1 MLGFYLFVCVFFEDI
16 FIQQIHPL
24 YLFCVKAILLLF
36 IPSTSN
42 TVLAYDISFEFG
54 WVGEKFKRYGTYV
67 YLGLI
72 LINIWKKP
80 ILYCG
85 VITLKL
91 KINKFKKKRSCPCP
105 WRHCILKRERSIKK
119 NHNLKLQIT
128 QPKQDISERFM
139 EIQFTYHKIHLYK
152 VWSSVILNIYRIV
165 PA

>member
-1 MLGFYLFVCVFFEDI
+1 MFFEDI

-91 KINKFKKKRSCPCP
+91 KINKLKKKKKLSLPLKTL
-105 WRHCILKRERSIKK
+105 HSKKREKHKK
-119 NHNLKLQIT
+119 KIT
-128 QPKQDISERFM
+128 
-139 EIQFTYHKIHLYK
+139 T
-152 VWSSVILNIYRIV
+152 
-165 PA
+165 

>member
-1 MLGFYLFVCVFFEDI
+1 MFFEDI

-91 KINKFKKKRSCPCP
+91 KINKLKKKRSCPCP
-105 WRHCILKRERSIKK
+105 RRHYILKRERSIKK
-119 NHNLKLQIT
+119 KSQLKFMTYIQSLVDWVRLKSPFFLVYMSKPSNH
-128 QPKQDISERFM
+128 
-139 EIQFTYHKIHLYK
+139 H
-152 VWSSVILNIYRIV
+152 SSTHFRNT
-165 PA
+165 AEGK